1 MLTTFAPDD
10 AAAAGP
16 DPHEMGTGTSVED
29 RRTSTRLPNEIP
41 TKLAPLGQSQ
51 VHQCD
56 TRDIST
62 SGLFVRV
69 PAESGLSVGQRV
81 EVVLGDDKAPK
92 SPSGVAGM
100 ACYATVVRTQHVPDA
115 EKRVI
120 GAGLR
125 FDHPVFLE
133 PSTQL
138 HT

>member
-1 MLTTFAPDD
+1 MLTAFAHDD
-10 AAAAGP
+10 AATARP
-16 DPHEMGTGTSVED
+16 EPHGTETNTAVDD
-29 RRTSTRLPNEIP
+29 RRTSFRIPNVIP

-51 VHQCD
+51 VHQCH
-56 TRDIST
+56 TQDIST

-92 SPSGVAGM
+92 SSQGVTGM
-100 ACYATVVRTQHVPDA
+100 ACYATVVRTQRIADA

-125 FDHPVFLE
+125 FDRPVFLE
-133 PSTQL
+133 PSTRL